1 MRSAANILQEHG
13 GSEADPIVAAYDY
26 PDESGQVLFQKVRT
40 AAKRFWQRRPN
51 GNGNWIND
59 TKGVRKLIYQL
70 PQVVEAI
77 GNDEIVVVVEDE
89 KDADNL
95 IKLGVRATCSQE
107 AAKPGQKPKWRP
119 EYSELLRDAD
129 VVVILDHDEPGRA
142 HAQATAESLQGIA
155 RRVRVLD
162 LAAHWPQCKEGGDV
176 SDWLAAGQPRHR
188 QAAAR

>member
-89 KDADNL
+89 KDAR
-95 IKLGVRATCSQE
+95 GA
-107 AAKPGQKPKWRP
+107 
-119 EYSELLRDAD
+119 ELRCG
-129 VVVILDHDEPGRA
+129 GRNMRF
-142 HAQATAESLQGIA
+142 SA
-155 RRVRVLD
+155 RSTERS
-162 LAAHWPQCKEGGDV
+162 H
-176 SDWLAAGQPRHR
+176 
-188 QAAAR
+188 